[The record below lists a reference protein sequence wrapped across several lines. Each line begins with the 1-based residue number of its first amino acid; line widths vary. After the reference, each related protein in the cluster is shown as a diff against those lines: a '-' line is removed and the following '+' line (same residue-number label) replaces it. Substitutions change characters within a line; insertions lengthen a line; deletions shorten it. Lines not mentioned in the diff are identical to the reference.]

1 MLLSDLLKY
10 SKYKNLCESFTQDSL
25 FRKYTKWYKD
35 KELYL
40 KYKLPT
46 YNYRYSCNGDLI
58 QLYSNSFS
66 KYDKN
71 VKDYDSKEVF
81 EETSYGSEKTRKR
94 MLGYDIQERFYKS
107 FIQLFHGIFPELK
120 NVSIN
125 EISQDDIIEIPVEKA
140 RSKKYENFY
149 MFWEDNE
156 GNLVALTKENRVK
169 ALFYSY
175 GKC

>member
-107 FIQLFHGIFPELK
+107 FIQLYKLSAFSSTLYPFEAK
-120 NVSIN
+120 NCA
-125 EISQDDIIEIPVEKA
+125 IEEQTDVI
-140 RSKKYENFY
+140 
-149 MFWEDNE
+149 
-156 GNLVALTKENRVK
+156 
-169 ALFYSY
+169 
-175 GKC
+175 

>member
-1 MLLSDLLKY
+1 MVDMKIIICGSIIKNERKYIKNKISQHTNRRSLLVNKYTKEIVYFIMLLSDLLKY

-46 YNYRYSCNGDLI
+46 YNYRYSSNGDLI

-94 MLGYDIQERFYKS
+94 MLGQIGRA
-107 FIQLFHGIFPELK
+107 H
-120 NVSIN
+120 V
-125 EISQDDIIEIPVEKA
+125 
-140 RSKKYENFY
+140 
-149 MFWEDNE
+149 
-156 GNLVALTKENRVK
+156 
-169 ALFYSY
+169 
-175 GKC
+175 